1 MVGRR
6 SVKMRRRQRRLA
18 AKPFADAQLEAH
30 SDTAPGAGPPGCA
43 RSLANA
49 PCWGGAQRTECA
61 GSRRLHAQGDLRRGV
76 VDVTCLKAQERG
88 IR

>member
-6 SVKMRRRQRRLA
+6 SVKMRRRAATIA

-30 SDTAPGAGPPGCA
+30 RYCAQGRSARCA
-43 RSLANA
+43 RHYEGAA
-49 PCWGGAQRTECA
+49 GVAHHGQGARVCTTARAGGICA
-61 GSRRLHAQGDLRRGV
+61 VVSSTSHASRRRS
-76 VDVTCLKAQERG
+76 G